1 MQGHIAPYT
10 DIEFQ
15 SEKMLNIHVNQILGS
30 IIKID
35 IQSGCRA
42 MDSDKTGKEMVL
54 KQYFIIGY

>member
-1 MQGHIAPYT
+1 MKAISHLT
-10 DIEFQ
+10 DIAFQ
-15 SEKMLNIHVNQILGS
+15 SGKMLNIHVNQILGS

-54 KQYFIIGY
+54 KQYFTIGY